1 MLHTRT
7 YTYTHTTLTLTLHVQ
22 GTKTLSLN
30 QAPALPDGAAIPIQ
44 KQSLLDPLTGEL
56 PGVSIS
62 KVTPEV
68 PQCGNSGRSGTG
80 LSQVREKGLQSSQ
93 LAQAPA
99 SASPCLM
106 HWHNGHLVG
115 TYESPFS
122 DH

>member
-1 MLHTRT
+1 MC
-7 YTYTHTTLTLTLHVQ
+7 YTHARTHTHTPHSHSLHVQ

-80 LSQVREKGLQSSQ
+80 LSRVREKGLQSSQ

>member
-56 PGVSIS
+56 PGVSFS
-62 KVTPEV
+62 MVTPEG
-68 PQCGNSGRSGTG
+68 PQCGNSGMSWTG
-80 LSQVREKGLQSSQ
+80 LSPVREKGLQS
-93 LAQAPA
+93 
-99 SASPCLM
+99 
-106 HWHNGHLVG
+106 
-115 TYESPFS
+115 
-122 DH
+122 